1 MLSKD
6 KRLNLST
13 DFKWVSLGRVF
24 QSANFKIFYRPG
36 ENKTAKIG
44 VAINSKNL
52 PKAVGRNRA
61 KRIMFNAFGKIYGN
75 LPDNSNIIALPKQG
89 IDNVKSDDLVL
100 ELTQALGK
108 IL

>member
-13 DFKWVSLGRVF
+13 DFKWVSSGRVI
-24 QSANFKIFYRPG
+24 QSTNFKIFYKPG
-36 ENKTAKIG
+36 ENKSAKVGIA
-44 VAINSKNL
+44 VSSKNF
-52 PKAVGRNRA
+52 PKAVLRNKA

-75 LPDNSNIIALPKQG
+75 LPGNSNIIALPKPG